1 MKKKDGVLIG
11 GILLLALLCWL
22 VPKGQRF
29 FDKNRQTEVKITVGG
44 EVYGTYSLEDDRII
58 EIQDTNICEIKDK
71 TVKMTEASCPDH
83 VCIRQGIIDER
94 GETIVCLPNKVV
106 VEIAAKDNA
115 AQGLDAIVK

>member
-29 FDKNRQTEVKITVGG
+29 FDKDRQTEVKITVGG
-44 EVYGTYSLEDDRII
+44 EVYGTYSLEEDRII

-71 TVKMTEASCPDH
+71 KVEDDRGKLPGSCVYSP
-83 VCIRQGIIDER
+83 G
-94 GETIVCLPNKVV
+94 NY
-106 VEIAAKDNA
+106 
-115 AQGLDAIVK
+115 